1 MSYIRHSEMVALIMA
16 AVLCFASGCSR
27 NVVSVDALKREQS
40 FDATVLEIEIRRDF
54 APDATIFL
62 VTVETSDG
70 RKLTIGGPTA
80 DDKMVKRAELMTVG
94 RRYVFPD
101 ALLK

>member
-1 MSYIRHSEMVALIMA
+1 MVTLVMA
-16 AVLCFASGCSR
+16 SLLCLASGCSR

-40 FDATVLEIEIRRDF
+40 FDATVLEIEIIRDL
-54 APDATIFL
+54 APDETIIL
-62 VTVETSDG
+62 VSVETSDG
-70 RKLTIGGPTA
+70 RKITIGGPTA

-101 ALLK
+101 ALLE